1 VQAAQC
7 KPLSASRNA
16 KGKAVANSAS
26 FGFWILDFADEIP
39 DP

>member
-16 KGKAVANSAS
+16 KGKAVANSTS
-26 FGFWILDFADEIP
+26 FGFWIEIQI
-39 DP
+39 DDVSGT